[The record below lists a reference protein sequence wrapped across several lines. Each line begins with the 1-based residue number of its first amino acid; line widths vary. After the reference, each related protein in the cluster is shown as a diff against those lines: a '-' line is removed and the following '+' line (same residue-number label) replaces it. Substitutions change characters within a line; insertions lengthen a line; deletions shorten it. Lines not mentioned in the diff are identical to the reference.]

1 MRIISRYIFILIII
15 ILCFIQD
22 LEARQFNNVN
32 EKDSVIVNKL
42 NSFKT
47 ALQESSPDASLYYNW
62 ILNYLGTN
70 DISDSILI
78 SDCYYYTGTYKYIGN
93 SYNDA
98 IELLQE
104 AIRYRIAV
112 DSIDDIYARART
124 NLALSYMYT
133 GKPEEARVNLEMALK
148 TREGLFGTE
157 SPILLRTLLNL
168 SAIYIDMNMHERALP
183 ISLRG
188 VHLAENHPED
198 IDKGS
203 LVNFYYNS
211 GVSYMNILDYNRAKR
226 NFEIAYGLAQE
237 SVSLNPEKLLLLYN
251 SIAACN
257 YELGNS
263 DLSDYYFQ
271 KALELIDSLEFAG
284 RAVNSV
290 YENYAYFLAD
300 IEMYDKAEH
309 YFLLSVEE
317 AENEYGDMS
326 RDHIIH
332 LLTYCDFLM
341 YYRKDYRRAEDIS
354 DKILSYVNKNQQDN
368 RIRNVTFLFFSRLM
382 YNTGRYSEALEY
394 INNNVIADSLVI
406 SSKIKTASFIHKSRI
421 LYEIYKSDN
430 YIQNLSEALSAAEQA
445 ITIIESTRLRIQQDE
460 SRSKVSGKY
469 VNAYDIAIA
478 ILNELFS
485 ITGDKDYLERAFS
498 ISEKSKAAG
507 LLMATRNNR
516 AMNFHLPNGLA
527 SLERELQA
535 DIRDYNEV
543 IYNESAKQKPD
554 NDLIDRYRLLS
565 VRSGSKYDSLV
576 RIFEQEYPRY
586 YNLKFNTAVSSADD
600 IRRRIGRKGNFVEY
614 YLSDSLLYIFL
625 INRERFEI
633 ESVPAGDG
641 LLEMILD
648 FRNILTNPSIVNE
661 SRTQYLEYVE
671 LALELYKRLV
681 LPVRDYF
688 ISERLIISADDILS
702 YIPFETLI
710 SEIPE
715 YNEINYRELAY
726 MMREYEIIYE
736 YSGTILS
743 ETLSSHRSI
752 NNKVLSFAPEYTGSI
767 DIEELMMSRQFD
779 RDNLTNI
786 PGAREEA
793 IYINKLLGGKLYIDD
808 QATESIFKSNVIE
821 GDIIHLAMHT
831 LLNDNEPMYSKMIF
845 NMEADTV
852 EDGMLNTFEVYN
864 IPVKSKMMFLSACN
878 TGSGYLQSGEGVMSL
893 ARGFFYS
900 GSPCVI
906 MSLWE
911 VDDRSG
917 NDIVKDFY
925 SNLKMGFSKSKS
937 LKKARTKY
945 LTDADQMRSHPYF
958 WSTLVIMGNDDS
970 VYFPLKRYLLIAVL
984 IIILYFLARY
994 YYKLKSV

>member
-1 MRIISRYIFILIII
+1 
-15 ILCFIQD
+15 
-22 LEARQFNNVN
+22 
-32 EKDSVIVNKL
+32 
-42 NSFKT
+42 
-47 ALQESSPDASLYYNW
+47 
-62 ILNYLGTN
+62 
-70 DISDSILI
+70 
-78 SDCYYYTGTYKYIGN
+78 
-93 SYNDA
+93 
-98 IELLQE
+98 
-104 AIRYRIAV
+104 
-112 DSIDDIYARART
+112 
-124 NLALSYMYT
+124 
-133 GKPEEARVNLEMALK
+133 
-148 TREGLFGTE
+148 
-157 SPILLRTLLNL
+157 LR
-168 SAIYIDMNMHERALP
+168 
-183 ISLRG
+183 
-188 VHLAENHPED
+188 
-198 IDKGS
+198 
-203 LVNFYYNS
+203 
-211 GVSYMNILDYNRAKR
+211 
-226 NFEIAYGLAQE
+226 
-237 SVSLNPEKLLLLYN
+237 
-251 SIAACN
+251 
-257 YELGNS
+257 
-263 DLSDYYFQ
+263 
-271 KALELIDSLEFAG
+271 
-284 RAVNSV
+284 
-290 YENYAYFLAD
+290 
-300 IEMYDKAEH
+300 
-309 YFLLSVEE
+309 
-317 AENEYGDMS
+317 
-326 RDHIIH
+326 
-332 LLTYCDFLM
+332 
-341 YYRKDYRRAEDIS
+341 
-354 DKILSYVNKNQQDN
+354 
-368 RIRNVTFLFFSRLM
+368 
-382 YNTGRYSEALEY
+382 Y
-394 INNNVIADSLVI
+394 INNIINDSSIVASNI
-406 SSKIKTASFIHKSRI
+406 RIASFIHKSKI
-421 LYEIYKSDN
+421 LYTIYRSGNDS
-430 YIQNLSEALSAAEQA
+430 QNLREALSAVEQA
-445 ITIIESTRLRIQQDE
+445 IAIIEATRLRINEDE
-460 SRSKVSGKY
+460 SRSRVSGRY
-469 VNAYDIAIA
+469 FDAYDIAIA
-478 ILNELFS
+478 ILNELYS
-485 ITGDKDYLERAFS
+485 LTKDKEYIEQAFS

-507 LLMATRNNR
+507 LLVATRNNR

-554 NDLIDRYRLLS
+554 NDLIDRYRHLS
-565 VRSGSKYDSLV
+565 VRAGSKYDSLV

-661 SRTQYLEYVE
+661 SWTQYLEYVE
-671 LALELYKRLV
+671 LALELYKRLL

-970 VYFPLKRYLLIAVL
+970 VYFPFKRYLLIAVL

-994 YYKLKSV
+994 YYRLKSV